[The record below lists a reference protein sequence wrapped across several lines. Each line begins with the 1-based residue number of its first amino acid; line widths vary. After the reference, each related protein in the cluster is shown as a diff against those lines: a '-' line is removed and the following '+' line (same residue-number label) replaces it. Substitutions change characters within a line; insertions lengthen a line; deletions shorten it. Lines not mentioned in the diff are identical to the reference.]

1 MPGIVNTYL
10 RYDAASI
17 EQLMLQKLAENPN
30 FTDQIFQ
37 DSNLRTL
44 LQTFANLF
52 QVLTYYLNHGA
63 SEAMFSDTTLY
74 DNISRMVKMVGYTPK
89 SFQPGAIELNISNFT
104 PDTEGVISKVM
115 PKYTAL
121 VSDVNNAT
129 YSTSDN
135 YYIFTDD
142 QNISNVILAYEG
154 KWKLYPS
161 TFTATGVPN
170 ELVILRDLYT
180 SDATNNTYVS
190 TEHLDVFIKRVN
202 ESGEKWIKFKPIY
215 DSTLFVNQSGYITT
229 PNERLFMP
237 RINENKQI
245 EIQFGDGINGELL
258 EAGDEIYIVYLEST
272 GANPIGTTVFSP
284 NSQLGIGI
292 GIAGMQRETFED
304 IFQDELASWLTDSEM
319 GAGIVASSPN
329 PATAAVAEED
339 VDTIREN
346 APKWVNSAGRLV
358 TLQDYDS
365 FIKTKYRGRLNDV
378 KVMNNFGYMRNFYR
392 WLYDLGNRQSP
403 PVNFLNKNLSTKY
416 DYPFADACDFNNI
429 YIFLNS
435 TTSTEA
441 FKRLVERELQA
452 YKIATNEIVLLNPLI
467 KQFAP
472 CGWNSTIQDLLT
484 RYGGTANW
492 DPNAENYFEVLVNN
506 TGTLS
511 PETIRTRIKQL
522 IVNYFSKASTK
533 IGGSLDFSELYNSA
547 LQIDGVKR
555 IRTIFAPSAVT
566 DTVTAFPQ
574 TFEGFRFAFWTPNI
588 VRALDIDVSSNTAV
602 LEDFHVPLLYTLTPG
617 NADYIADR
625 IRIIT
630 DSISPIP
637 VLEY

>member
-555 IRTIFAPSAVT
+555 IRTIFAPAAVT
-566 DTVTAFPQ
+566 DKVTAFPQ

>member
-472 CGWNSTIQDLLT
+472 CGWNSSIQDLLT

-533 IGGSLDFSELYNSA
+533 IGGSLDFSELYT
-547 LQIDGVKR
+547 L
-555 IRTIFAPSAVT
+555 FT
-566 DTVTAFPQ
+566 D
-574 TFEGFRFAFWTPNI
+574 
-588 VRALDIDVSSNTAV
+588 LDKPPVSIYGSYLLISNLNFIPLFL
-602 LEDFHVPLLYTLTPG
+602 LEKKSSILCICGLVPF
-617 NADYIADR
+617 
-625 IRIIT
+625 
-630 DSISPIP
+630 
-637 VLEY
+637 